1 MSGSAQAIE
10 PDDGGAAPEPRV
22 NIEARARN
30 MGWMPKGAWRGEPD
44 RWVDAATYVERGER
58 MLPLLQERNRALDK
72 TVSELKG
79 ESRENKQ
86 MLSDLL
92 VRTRKAEKLGY
103 DRALRELSQK
113 RAEAVAQGDA
123 ETFNRVE
130 AEIREMGPA
139 PEVPP
144 AAPLQPQQPQ
154 QDPVVTA
161 WVRRNAWFNRDP
173 EANGAAVQALT
184 LIERDNPGRSLE
196 ENLAEVEDRIARRWP
211 EHFPNRRRAAANGR
225 DNGHDP
231 DPDPE
236 PEVEPPQQNENRRRA
251 PAVMSSSTTA
261 ERRPGARSFE
271 AMPADVK
278 AQFERQKKMM
288 AGKGE
293 PLTKEEF
300 ASYYWEAEPE

>member
-10 PDDGGAAPEPRV
+10 PDDDAGVAPEPRV
-22 NIEARARN
+22 SIEARARN

-72 TVSELKG
+72 TVSDLKT
-79 ESRENKQ
+79 ESRESKQ

-92 VRTRKAEKLGY
+92 TRTRKAEKLGY

-139 PEVPP
+139 PEVPQ
-144 AAPLQPQQPQ
+144 AAPVQPQAPGT
-154 QDPVVTA
+154 DPVVTA
-161 WVRRNAWFNRDP
+161 WVRRNTWFNRDP
-173 EANGAAVQALT
+173 EANAMAVAALT
-184 LIERDNPGRSLE
+184 AVERDNPGASLE
-196 ENLAEVEDRIARRWP
+196 EHLAEVEDRIAKRFP
-211 EHFPNRRRAAANGR
+211 EHFPARQRLPAGT
-225 DNGHDP
+225 DPDPDP

-236 PEVEPPQQNENRRRA
+236 PTPQNENRRRA
-251 PAVMSSSTTA
+251 PAVMSSSTHA

>member
-72 TVSELKG
+72 TVSDLKTETR
-79 ESRENKQ
+79 ESKQ
-86 MLSDLL
+86 LLSDLL
-92 VRTRKAEKLGY
+92 TRTRKAEKLGY
-103 DRALRELSQK
+103 DRAMRELTQK
-113 RAEAVAQGDA
+113 RTEAVAAGDA
-123 ETFNRVE
+123 QTFNQVE
-130 AEIREMGPA
+130 QEIREMGAP

-144 AAPLQPQQPQ
+144 PAQQHAPQTGP
-154 QDPVVTA
+154 DPVVTA

-173 EANGAAVQALT
+173 EANAMAVAALT
-184 LIERDNPGRSLE
+184 AVERDNPGQSLE
-196 ENLAEVEDRIARRWP
+196 ENLAEVEDRIAKRFP
-211 EHFPNRRRAAANGR
+211 EHFPTRQTLPTAET
-225 DNGHDP
+225 
-231 DPDPE
+231 DPE
-236 PEVEPPQQNENRRRA
+236 PEPEPQPNDNRRRP
-251 PAVMSSSTTA
+251 PAVMSSSTTTA
-261 ERRPGARSFE
+261 RRPGARSFE

-300 ASYYWEAEPE
+300 ASYYFETVPEE